1 MKKLLFLI
9 SLFFVVTAVMAVPAK
24 PGLWRIITLTDGTSV
39 RAMLAGDEHMHFF
52 VSEAGKRYVQ
62 DPTTGFFVEKSSDEV
77 AKIYS
82 SRKAKR
88 APRRKVLGQ
97 IDKTALQGAQKGLII
112 LVEFADKEFAEGH
125 DLNLYHRIA
134 NERHFTHELGFKGS
148 VRDYFHDQSHGQ
160 FDLTFDV
167 VGPVKLSHEF
177 AYYGANDEHGDD
189 LRPGEMVAEAV
200 LAIQEEV
207 DFSEYDWNGDGIME
221 NFYVLYAGLGEAD
234 SSESNSVWPHMWELS
249 SNDYGQAIQ
258 LNGVVID
265 MYACGNEAK
274 EGGDIEGIGTLCHE
288 FSHCM
293 GFPDMYDTHYSG
305 NFGMGYW
312 DLMNSG
318 SYLDGSFTP
327 AGYSAYE
334 RWQCGWIEPV
344 ELVNDTVIG
353 SMKAINLPEGE
364 AFVIYNK
371 GHRDEYY
378 VLENR
383 QLTGW
388 NAYLPAAG
396 MLVTHVDFDPDLW
409 AYNAVNTTGYVED
422 LARSNTHQRLTILH
436 ADNDDDAD
444 YFMSWM
450 GGYWMTTQ
458 DGDTYPYSDGRL
470 KRDSITHFS
479 NPADEV
485 YNANTDGS
493 YFMNINIYDI
503 TQNDDGSMA
512 FRFLDFSKE
521 PDPQPEPTPL
531 PEGTVFYE
539 SFDKCVGKGANDG
552 EGFTGSVAIGNFMP
566 DLEGWAST
574 EEAAYGA
581 FQCAR
586 FGSSRRGGEVTSP
599 PFTISGETTLSFR
612 AAPWGNDS
620 TSLQLAI
627 IQDEV
632 NPESQESSESS
643 DYSALSI
650 SPSEL
655 QMTSGEWTDF
665 TVTLQG
671 EGSVRIVFTP
681 AKRFFLDE
689 VMAVSVSEVVDGI
702 SDVSRAR
709 QITDNRIFSLDGRCL
724 GTYSSSLPKG
734 IYIVNGR
741 KIMK

>member
-1 MKKLLFLI
+1 MYQ
-9 SLFFVVTAVMAVPAK
+9 
-24 PGLWRIITLTDGTSV
+24 II
-39 RAMLAGDEHMHFF
+39 
-52 VSEAGKRYVQ
+52 
-62 DPTTGFFVEKSSDEV
+62 
-77 AKIYS
+77 
-82 SRKAKR
+82 
-88 APRRKVLGQ
+88 
-97 IDKTALQGAQKGLII
+97 QGAQIPGSENLR
-112 LVEFADKEFAEGH
+112 EGYRR
-125 DLNLYHRIA
+125 D
-134 NERHFTHELGFKGS
+134 GS
-148 VRDYFHDQSHGQ
+148 
-160 FDLTFDV
+160 
-167 VGPVKLSHEF
+167 
-177 AYYGANDEHGDD
+177 
-189 LRPGEMVAEAV
+189 
-200 LAIQEEV
+200 
-207 DFSEYDWNGDGIME
+207 W
-221 NFYVLYAGLGEAD
+221 LYANVSAERLD
-234 SSESNSVWPHMWELS
+234 SLFRTFLRREGSELFSLFLEQPSNL
-249 SNDYGQAIQ
+249 Q
-258 LNGVVID
+258 
-265 MYACGNEAK
+265 
-274 EGGDIEGIGTLCHE
+274 
-288 FSHCM
+288 
-293 GFPDMYDTHYSG
+293 
-305 NFGMGYW
+305 
-312 DLMNSG
+312 
-318 SYLDGSFTP
+318 
-327 AGYSAYE
+327 
-334 RWQCGWIEPV
+334 
-344 ELVNDTVIG
+344 
-353 SMKAINLPEGE
+353 
-364 AFVIYNK
+364 
-371 GHRDEYY
+371 DE
-378 VLENR
+378 
-383 QLTGW
+383 
-388 NAYLPAAG
+388 
-396 MLVTHVDFDPDLW
+396 
-409 AYNAVNTTGYVED
+409 
-422 LARSNTHQRLTILH
+422 S
-436 ADNDDDAD
+436 
-444 YFMSWM
+444 
-450 GGYWMTTQ
+450 
-458 DGDTYPYSDGRL
+458 
-470 KRDSITHFS
+470 
-479 NPADEV
+479 
-485 YNANTDGS
+485 
-493 YFMNINIYDI
+493 
-503 TQNDDGSMA
+503 
-512 FRFLDFSKE
+512 
-521 PDPQPEPTPL
+521 PL